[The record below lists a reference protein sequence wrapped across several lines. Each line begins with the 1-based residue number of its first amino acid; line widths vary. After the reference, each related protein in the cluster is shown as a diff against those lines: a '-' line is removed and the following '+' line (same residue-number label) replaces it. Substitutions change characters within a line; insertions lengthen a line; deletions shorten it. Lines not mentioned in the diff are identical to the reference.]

1 MSYPTEPLREHPSA
15 YFVQDRENLEEMARL
30 EIQDRMITAGMGGV
44 LPELADHSH
53 LRRVLDV
60 GCGTGGW
67 LMEVARTYP
76 SIEKLFGGDI
86 SGKMVEYART
96 QAESQHLSSRVQ
108 FQTMDALRALSFPDG
123 FFDLVNQRL
132 GASWLRTWEWM
143 KILLEYQRVV
153 RSGGIIRITEAGLV
167 ESNSPALTTLCD
179 LALDACIYSGRFFE
193 QRSDG
198 VICKIA
204 HLMTV
209 YGIEEV
215 QRRDHT
221 LVFQSGTSE
230 HLRFVEDMT
239 RLFRVSLPF
248 FQKWIYVPNDY
259 EEIYQQAKKEMQ
271 QPDFVAT
278 WQFRTAWGIR
288 SVPKNGGVLLMRGL
302 P

>member
-1 MSYPTEPLREHPSA
+1 VSYPTEPLREHPST
-15 YFVQDRENLEEMARL
+15 YFVENRENLEEMARL
-30 EIQDRMITAGMGGV
+30 EVQDSMITAGMGGV

-67 LMEVARTYP
+67 LMEVARTFP

-96 QAESQHLSSRVQ
+96 QAEAQQLDKRVQ
-108 FQTMDALRALSFPDG
+108 FQTMDALRVLEFSND

-132 GASWLRTWEWM
+132 GASWLRTWDWI

-153 RSGGIIRITEAGLV
+153 RPGGIIRITESAIA
-167 ESNSPALTTLCD
+167 ESNSPALTTLCK
-179 LALDACIYSGRFFE
+179 LVLDTCVHSGRFFE
-193 QRSDG
+193 ERSDG

-209 YGIEEV
+209 YGVEEV

-221 LVFQSGTSE
+221 LVFKSGTSE

-239 RLFRVSLPF
+239 YLFRVSLLF
-248 FQKWIYVPNDY
+248 FHKWTCVPSNYQD
-259 EEIYQQAKKEMQ
+259 IYQQALKEMQ

-278 WQFRTAWGIR
+278 WRFRTAWG
-288 SVPKNGGVLLMRGL
+288 VKPMNGKPLLIRGL
-302 P
+302 S